1 MPLPS
6 VVPREPIMPR
16 HTSSRISRWA
26 AERVVHLH
34 RWVGQQVVKL
44 AALTTRRPPAAPR
57 KPDYFMI
64 GAWLLFM
71 SLFLAGCGGLY
82 ESFANAPAEGRI
94 GFAPNTLT
102 PGAAFQVPAVSPVP
116 LTGLTNACTNPDWSL
131 EWAGQII
138 AGLLTTITYFLLDN
152 AYRLLAGAI
161 NIMPRPLFVNAVQI
175 VVVWAI
181 PLTNALIVLGVVWA
195 SIKVGLGEILQFNPA
210 GLQRVFPRA
219 IILLLLLNLRV
230 DVQVASGPGGVPTG
244 FSNIPFIL
252 TVLDTPVVIADHFFS
267 WAIANAGPSVYN
279 LTRFTGI
286 FQNPGCELL
295 SAVLF
300 FPFGLGIAVCYFF
313 LACAVTYRMAVI
325 YIQAFF
331 FVPMCGLLVFEEVEH
346 LAVNYFYSFGQFCFS
361 HLPLGAALI
370 LLGAFSAAPSADI
383 VTNMI
388 LMMFICVDLLACLG
402 LMQKLLQGA
411 SGRIVSNFARSPGL
425 RGAQAYAGFL
435 GGAVVKGSTMRVER
449 TTTKTDSDNSAA
461 RGGGR
466 SGGNW
471 TPSSYQPAPRSQ
483 AASPPPSYPAEAP
496 TMRVAQPAPVV
507 VQQPAPPAV
516 TSYNPDSYMP
526 RRIPGYRPP
535 PEVSGR
541 IPTDEHTANRNQP

>member
-1 MPLPS
+1 MQRLKHK
-6 VVPREPIMPR
+6 V
-16 HTSSRISRWA
+16 SRWA
-26 AERVVHLH
+26 GARVVHLH
-34 RWVGQQVVKL
+34 RQVGRLLRQLATRQQP
-44 AALTTRRPPAAPR
+44 RSQPERR
-57 KPDYFMI
+57 KPDYLLI
-64 GAWLLFM
+64 GAGLLFV
-71 SLFLAGCGGLY
+71 SLFLAGCGGFY

-131 EWAGQII
+131 QWAAQII

-161 NIMPRPLFVNAVQI
+161 EIMPRPLFVNAVQI
-175 VVVWAI
+175 VVEWAI
-181 PLTNALIVLGVVWA
+181 PITNALIVLGVTWA

-230 DVQVASGPGGVPTG
+230 DVQVASGPGGVPTS

-252 TVLDTPVVIADHFFS
+252 TVLDTPVVIADHFFT
-267 WAIANAGPSVYN
+267 WAIQNAGQSVYN
-279 LTRFTGI
+279 MTRFSGI

-300 FPFGLGIAVCYFF
+300 FPFGIGLAVCYFL

-325 YIQAFF
+325 YIQSFF
-331 FVPMCGLLVFEEVEH
+331 FVPMCGLLMFEEVEQ
-346 LAVNYFYSFGQFCFS
+346 LAVSYYYSFGQFCFA

-370 LLGAFSAAPSADI
+370 LLGAFSVAPSSDV

-402 LMQKLLQGA
+402 MMQKLLQGA
-411 SGRIVSNFARSPGL
+411 SGRLVSNFARSPGL
-425 RGAQAYAGFL
+425 RGAAAYAGFV
-435 GGAVVKGSTMRVER
+435 GGAAVKGSTMRVER
-449 TTTKTDSDNSAA
+449 TTTKSGDNSSGAGQ
-461 RGGGR
+461 GGS
-466 SGGNW
+466 SGGAGNW
-471 TPSSYQPAPRSQ
+471 TPSSYQSAPRPQ
-483 AASPPPSYPAEAP
+483 AAAPPPSYPAEAP
-496 TMRVAQPAPVV
+496 TVRYQVQAAPTTSVQQAPAV
-507 VQQPAPPAV
+507 VQ
-516 TSYNPDSYMP
+516 SYDLDLYMP
-526 RRIPGYRPP
+526 RRISGYRPP
-535 PEVSGR
+535 PDVSGR
-541 IPTDEHTANRNQP
+541 IPTDEHQQA